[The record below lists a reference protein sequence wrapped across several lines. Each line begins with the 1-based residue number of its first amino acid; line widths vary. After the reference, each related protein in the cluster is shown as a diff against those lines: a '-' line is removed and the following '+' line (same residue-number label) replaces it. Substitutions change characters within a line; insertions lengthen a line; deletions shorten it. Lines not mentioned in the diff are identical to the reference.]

1 MKSYAEIVF
10 AAYDR
15 LYGSASHKNSTASG
29 LFEESRKIAKQIMED
44 EAALF
49 DAERKKN
56 QDALDEAMGT
66 LDRLR
71 SPLKFPTGGA

>member
-15 LYGSASHKNSTASG
+15 LYCSASRKDATVDENMTEA
-29 LFEESRKIAKQIMED
+29 RKIAKQIMED
-44 EAALF
+44 EVAIF

-56 QDALDEAMGT
+56 QDALQEAMGA
-66 LDRLR
+66 LVEAR

>member
-10 AAYDR
+10 AVYDR
-15 LYGSASHKNSTASG
+15 LYCAAARKDATVDENMTDA
-29 LFEESRKIAKQIMED
+29 RKIAKQIMED
-44 EAALF
+44 EVAIF